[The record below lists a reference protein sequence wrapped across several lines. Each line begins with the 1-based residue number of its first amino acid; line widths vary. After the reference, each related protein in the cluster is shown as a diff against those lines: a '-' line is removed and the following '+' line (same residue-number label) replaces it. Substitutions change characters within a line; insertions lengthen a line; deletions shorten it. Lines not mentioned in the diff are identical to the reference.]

1 MGNDILYLTCELCLC
16 LHYFSIRFILKIELI
31 SIFLI
36 MNIVIMAGGGGTR
49 LWPMSRESR
58 PKQFSALASE
68 LTMFEET
75 FNRFKVDF
83 PINKI
88 FIATN
93 EAGAKIAQK
102 ILPEIPKKNYI
113 IEPEKRDTGPAYAF
127 ACAHL
132 CVHSDPNEPVAFIA
146 SDHYIKDTDNFRVCI
161 KEADKEIKKSGK
173 MVDIGIKPEF
183 ANETLGYV
191 KIGKKIKKTNGI
203 KFYEFLGQ
211 KEKPALEIAK
221 KYVRSGKYLWH
232 ASFFMWTPRKFLE
245 AYEKYAPGI
254 YEPMHKVMQAMKKK
268 DRKKII
274 AEFKKTEKT
283 SIDYAVA
290 EHIDQKKVLIIKGEF
305 GWSDLGS
312 WVTIYDQLKN
322 KTDSQGN
329 LIKANFVH
337 KDTKKCLVYGHPEKI
352 IATIGVDDLAII
364 DTKDAL
370 LICKKN
376 RSQDVKKIIE
386 ILKEENRGEYL

>member
-1 MGNDILYLTCELCLC
+1 
-16 LHYFSIRFILKIELI
+16 
-31 SIFLI
+31 

-49 LWPMSRESR
+49 LWPMSRENN

-68 LTMFEET
+68 LSMFEET
-75 FNRFKVDF
+75 FNRFKKDF
-83 PINKI
+83 DINKI

-93 EAGAKIAQK
+93 SNGAKIAQK

-127 ACAHL
+127 SCAYL
-132 CVHSDPNEPVAFIA
+132 SINANPNEPVAFIA
-146 SDHYIKDTDNFRVCI
+146 SDHYIKDDNNFRNCI
-161 KEADKEIKKSGK
+161 KESDKIIRKTGK

-183 ANETLGYV
+183 ANETLGYT
-191 KIGKKIKKTNGI
+191 KIGKKLKEINGV
-203 KFYEFLGQ
+203 KFYEFKGQ
-211 KEKPALEIAK
+211 KEKPPLEIAK

-232 ASFFMWTPRKFLE
+232 ASFFMWTPKKFLE

-254 YEPMHKVMQAMKKK
+254 YDPIVKIMEAMKKNDK
-268 DRKKII
+268 KKI
-274 AEFKKTEKT
+274 AEEFGKTEKT

-290 EHIDQKKVLIIKGEF
+290 EHIDQKQVLIIKGEF

-312 WVTIYDQLKN
+312 WITIYDQLKN
-322 KTDSQGN
+322 KTDSHEN

-337 KDTKKCLVYGHPEKI
+337 KDTKKCLIYGPKEKL
-352 IATIGVDDLAII
+352 IATIGINDLAIV
-364 DTKDAL
+364 DTRDVL
-370 LICKKN
+370 LICKKD
-376 RSQDVKKIIE
+376 RSQDVKKIVE